1 MGVTMSQNQQYI
13 KVWDPLIRIFHWTL
27 VAAFFIAYL
36 SGEDLLGLHVWAGYI
51 IIGLLIFRIFWGI
64 GGSQHARF
72 TDFIYS
78 LAAIRGYV
86 KDTLRLKAPR
96 YLGHNPAGGIMVV
109 LLLIM
114 LMLISASGLVVY
126 AVNEHAGPLASQLS
140 GIDKSWE
147 DILEGIHE
155 VFVNFTLILV
165 AIHLC
170 GVLVE
175 SLIHRENLVHAMIT
189 GQKKM

>member
-1 MGVTMSQNQQYI
+1 MMQNQQYI
-13 KVWDPLIRIFHWTL
+13 NVWDPLLRFFHWTL

-36 SGEDLLGLHVWAGYI
+36 SGEELLGLHVWAGYI
-51 IIGLLIFRIFWGI
+51 IIGLLIFRILWGI

-78 LAAIRGYV
+78 PATIRSYL
-86 KDTLRLKAPR
+86 KDTLKFKPPR
-96 YLGHNPAGGIMVV
+96 YLGHNPAGGMMVV

-114 LMLISASGLVVY
+114 LMLISASGLALY
-126 AVNEHAGPLASQLS
+126 AVDEHAGPLAFLLS
-140 GIDKSWE
+140 GVDKSWE

-155 VFVNFTLILV
+155 IIVNFTLILV
-165 AIHLC
+165 AIHIC

-175 SLIHRENLVHAMIT
+175 SAIHRENLVYAMIT
-189 GQKKM
+189 GLKKR